1 VTTAAA
7 TALRTLAF
15 GDLESARWGLVWTP
29 AEGDT
34 VAILDGARVEGLEFA
49 LEPLSECTIAYEA
62 KDGDEAPAPLTARI
76 CRISVS
82 GGATTEALDCLGLE
96 VLQGAPRLD
105 ELDSFRQVLAWFADD
120 DALTVSAARPRKAGG
135 HDRDEVLAAMIE
147 PDGPLAIDEARLST
161 TYGEGGAA
169 KRMSLELWTAGEEDD
184 YPRRAAGEVSGP
196 PMEASPDGVVLEVHP
211 MRCHRAG
218 RDGPGV
224 YLIVRAG
231 R

>member
-1 VTTAAA
+1 MTTAAA
-7 TALRTLAF
+7 TAQRTLAF
-15 GDLESARWGLVWTP
+15 GDLESGRWGVVWTP
-29 AEGDT
+29 ADGDA
-34 VAILDGARVEGLEFA
+34 VAILDGARVEGLDFA

-62 KDGDEAPAPLTARI
+62 KDGGEAPAPLTARI
-76 CRISVS
+76 CRVS
-82 GGATTEALDCLGLE
+82 ATGEHEFDCLGLE
-96 VLQGAPRLD
+96 VTQGAPQLD

-120 DALTVSAARPRKAGG
+120 DALTVSAARPRKAAG

-184 YPRRAAGEVSGP
+184 YPRRAAGEASGP
-196 PMEASPDGVVLEVHP
+196 PTEASPGGAVLEFHP

-218 RDGPGV
+218 RDGPGI
-224 YLIVRAG
+224 YLIARAG